1 MTATAAVVSAE
12 PLYTQIEINLS
23 AAIRAVRQS
32 LGNKG
37 LGDETL
43 VIKTV
48 LAETYGAVPKPWR
61 LHNVS
66 QGIATVLTY
75 AEADTIARAS
85 LALPALQQAC
95 SAIQVAIPDLHTQQR
110 LRFHCR
116 FVPTIRQKGRERDAF
131 LAALDRNAETTRA
144 ETYTDYLKQRLNG
157 ADLEDAQVKQFAL
170 RKYNRPTHQADRPW
184 KQFTLPLVELSGT
197 LTVTDPAMLREILL
211 RGIGRHRTYGAGY
224 LHLEAEK

>member
-1 MTATAAVVSAE
+1 MTATAEVNSAE
-12 PLYTQIEINLS
+12 PLYTQIEVNLS
-23 AAIRAVRQS
+23 AAIRAVSNS
-32 LGNKG
+32 LGNRG

-61 LHNVS
+61 LHNVRR
-66 QGIATVLTY
+66 GIATVLTY
-75 AEADTIARAS
+75 ATPEVITRAS
-85 LALPALQQAC
+85 LSLPALQKAC
-95 SAIQVAIPDLHTQQR
+95 RAIQVPIPNLHASQR

-131 LAALDRNAETTRA
+131 LAALDRNADTTRVDI
-144 ETYTDYLKQRLNG
+144 YTDYLKQRLNG
-157 ADLEDAQVKQFAL
+157 ADIEDAQIKQFAL

-197 LTVTDPAMLREILL
+197 LTVTDPAVLRNTLL

>member
-1 MTATAAVVSAE
+1 MTATTAVVSAE

-23 AAIRAVRQS
+23 AAIRAVSKS
-32 LGNKG
+32 LRNKG

-75 AEADTIARAS
+75 AESDTIARAS

-95 SAIQVAIPDLHTQQR
+95 SAIQVAIPGLHANQR

-131 LAALDRNAETTRA
+131 LAALDRNADTTRV
-144 ETYTDYLKQRLNG
+144 EIYTDYLKQRLNG
-157 ADLEDAQVKQFAL
+157 GNLEDAQIKQFAL
-170 RKYNRPTHQADRPW
+170 RKYNRPTHQAGRPW
-184 KQFTLPLVELSGT
+184 KQFTLPLAELSGT
-197 LTVTDPAMLREILL
+197 LTVTDPTVLRNTLL